1 VDKDQWALNRVQDD
15 TRPIV
20 EAIDLE
26 KCYGDG
32 IKTWALRGIDFRIDP
47 GEFLAIVGASG
58 SGKSTLLNVVG
69 ALDRQSSGKIL
80 IDGVDTSTLDDPGLA
95 ALRGDTIGFVFQFH
109 YLLAEFTVLE
119 NALMPQWI
127 RGKTVD
133 TKWIRALLGRVGLAD
148 RLNSRPGELSGG
160 QQQRVAIVRALA
172 NRPKLILADEPTG
185 NLDSQNG
192 ALVFDLLTELNE
204 ELGIA
209 FMLVTHDD
217 RLAQRARR
225 IVAMGDGH
233 IVADYQVDQV
243 EEEARKVAAGIG

>member
-1 VDKDQWALNRVQDD
+1 MDKNK
-15 TRPIV
+15 PIV
-20 EAIDLE
+20 EAVELA
-26 KCYGDG
+26 KSYGNE
-32 IKTWALRGIDFRIDP
+32 IKTWALRGVDFRIDA

-58 SGKSTLLNVVG
+58 SGKSTLLNIIG
-69 ALDRQSSGKIL
+69 ALDRPSSGKIF
-80 IDGVDTSTLDDPGLA
+80 INGVDTSSLDETSLA
-95 ALRGDTIGFVFQFH
+95 SLRGITIGFVFQFH
-109 YLLAEFTVLE
+109 YLLNEFTVLE

-127 RGKTVD
+127 CGSSADKQWV
-133 TKWIRALLGRVGLAD
+133 KSLLERVGLGK

-192 ALVFDLLTELNE
+192 ALVFDLLTELNK

-225 IVAMGDGH
+225 IVAMGDGNV
-233 IVADYQVDQV
+233 IADYNVDEV
-243 EEEARKVAAGIG
+243 EKEAQLSQLEWGSKC